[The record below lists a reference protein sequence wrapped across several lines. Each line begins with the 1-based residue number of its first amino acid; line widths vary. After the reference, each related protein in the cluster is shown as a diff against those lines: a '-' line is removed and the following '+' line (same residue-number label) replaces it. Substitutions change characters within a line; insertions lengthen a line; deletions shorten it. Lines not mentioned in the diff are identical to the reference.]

1 MKSWWKALD
10 LDIRDGAFL
19 IGLIALGVG
28 MYGID
33 WRLAAGGVGIILIY
47 LGLFHSRKG
56 ID

>member
-1 MKSWWKALD
+1 MKQIWKTLD
-10 LDIRDGAFL
+10 LDVRDGAFL
-19 IGLIALGVG
+19 IGLIVLGVG